1 MTEGPILDVFE
12 AMGTARAMRRFRRDP
27 VSTALVEQAVW
38 AATRAS
44 SPNNTQPW
52 EFVVV
57 RDQGQRR
64 RVAEALPV
72 GDNLPELAD
81 PSERR
86 RREAARDLRRN
97 LAEVPAL
104 CFVCGWNSYP
114 ENDPQIELMYSA
126 VFAAGQNFIVAAR
139 ALGLG
144 AAFTTMHRLALP
156 AIRKILDLPDGL
168 VVGITIPFGWPAGP
182 EGPVSRRPI
191 HAVLHHDRW

>member
-1 MTEGPILDVFE
+1 
-12 AMGTARAMRRFRRDP
+12 MRRFRPDEVP
-27 VSTALVEQAVW
+27 TALVEQAVW

-57 RDQGQRR
+57 RDQDQRHR
-64 RVAEALPV
+64 IADALPA
-72 GDNLPELAD
+72 GDEVPELSD

-86 RREAARDLRRN
+86 RREGARNLRRN
-97 LAEVPAL
+97 LAVVPAL

-114 ENDPQIELMYSA
+114 EDDPQIELMYSA
-126 VFAAGQNFIVAAR
+126 VFGAGQNFIVAAR

-156 AIRKILDLPDGL
+156 ALRKILDLPDGL

-182 EGPVSRRPI
+182 EGPVRRRPI
-191 HAVLHHDRW
+191 HSVLHYDRW